1 MGYRAHVDERMTDL
15 PGQRATLPGERAT
28 LPGRHATGDAGQSGP
43 TGQAGPIGDAGQA
56 GRLALVVVLSVIVV
70 LFACGG
76 TGLALYLI
84 NGHHG
89 GAAVA
94 GSAPNGSGSG
104 RTGGSPASTASPLN
118 PAAVVTGE
126 CVANDGTED
135 IPKLR
140 LTACAPG
147 AFLVVGRFDGTDD
160 VHKCD
165 GLAGATHN
173 FFYRTDPA
181 SLSFVLCL
189 KRQ

>member
-1 MGYRAHVDERMTDL
+1 MGYGAHVDVRMTDL
-15 PGQRATLPGERAT
+15 PSER
-28 LPGRHATGDAGQSGP
+28 P
-43 TGQAGPIGDAGQA
+43 TGGAAGPVAGSV
-56 GRLALVVVLSVIVV
+56 ALVVVLSVVVV

-76 TGLALYLI
+76 TGLGLYLI

-94 GSAPNGSGSG
+94 GPAPSPSPSVSGRASGSPKP
-104 RTGGSPASTASPLN
+104 TSSPLN

-147 AFLVVGRFDGTDD
+147 AFLVIGRFDGTDD

-165 GLAGATHN
+165 SIAGATHN

-181 SLSFVLCL
+181 TLSFVLCL

>member
-1 MGYRAHVDERMTDL
+1 MGYGAHVDERMTDL
-15 PGQRATLPGERAT
+15 PGRHAPGDARLPDRPGEFGLPGQSDQ
-28 LPGRHATGDAGQSGP
+28 PGRSGRSGQA
-43 TGQAGPIGDAGQA
+43 GQAGPV
-56 GRLALVVVLSVIVV
+56 ALVVVLSLVVV

-89 GAAVA
+89 GVTAT
-94 GSAPNGSGSG
+94 GSAASPSGSG
-104 RTGGSPASTASPLN
+104 RAGGSPTPNASPLN

-160 VHKCD
+160 VHRCD

>member
-1 MGYRAHVDERMTDL
+1 MGYRAHVDVRMTEL
-15 PGQRATLPGERAT
+15 PSER
-28 LPGRHATGDAGQSGP
+28 P
-43 TGQAGPIGDAGQA
+43 TGDAGQA

-76 TGLALYLI
+76 TALALYLI

-94 GSAPNGSGSG
+94 GSAPNASGSG
-104 RTGGSPASTASPLN
+104 RTVGSPASTASPLN

-147 AFLVVGRFDGTDD
+147 AFLVIGRFDGTDD

-165 GLAGATHN
+165 GVAGATHN

>member
-15 PGQRATLPGERAT
+15 PGQRA
-28 LPGRHATGDAGQSGP
+28 AG
-43 TGQAGPIGDAGQA
+43 AGPGQRSPAGPV
-56 GRLALVVVLSVIVV
+56 ALVVLLSVIVV

-89 GAAVA
+89 GVAVA
-94 GSAPNGSGSG
+94 GTGPSPSGSG
-104 RTGGSPASTASPLN
+104 KPGGGPTPTASPLN

-126 CVANDGTED
+126 CVANDGTAD

-165 GLAGATHN
+165 GVAGATHN

>member
-1 MGYRAHVDERMTDL
+1 MGYGAHVDERMADL
-15 PGQRATLPGERAT
+15 PGQGAPG
-28 LPGRHATGDAGQSGP
+28 G
-43 TGQAGPIGDAGQA
+43 AGPDQRSPAGSV
-56 GRLALVVVLSVIVV
+56 ALVLVLSLIVV

-76 TGLALYLI
+76 AGLALYLI

-89 GAAVA
+89 GGVAA
-94 GSAPNGSGSG
+94 GSAPGPSGS
-104 RTGGSPASTASPLN
+104 TSAKGSPTSTASPLN
-118 PAAVVTGE
+118 PAAVVAGE

-135 IPKLR
+135 VPKLR

-147 AFLVVGRFDGTDD
+147 SFLVVGRFDGTDD
-160 VHKCD
+160 VNRCD
-165 GLAGATHN
+165 AVAGATHN

>member
-1 MGYRAHVDERMTDL
+1 MGYGAHVDVRMTDL
-15 PGQRATLPGERAT
+15 PSER
-28 LPGRHATGDAGQSGP
+28 PTGDAARPAGGP
-43 TGQAGPIGDAGQA
+43 AAGDARGAGPGQRSPAGPV
-56 GRLALVVVLSVIVV
+56 ALVVVLSVLVV

-76 TGLALYLI
+76 TGLGLYLI

-94 GSAPNGSGSG
+94 GSAPSPRGSG
-104 RTGGSPASTASPLN
+104 RTAGSPKPASSPLN

-140 LTACAPG
+140 LTPCAAG
-147 AFLVVGRFDGTDD
+147 AFLVIGRFDGTDD

-165 GLAGATHN
+165 GIAGATHN

-181 SLSFVLCL
+181 TLSFVLCL

>member
-1 MGYRAHVDERMTDL
+1 MANEGWRR
-15 PGQRATLPGERAT
+15 PRP
-28 LPGRHATGDAGQSGP
+28 
-43 TGQAGPIGDAGQA
+43 AGPI
-56 GRLALVVVLSVIVV
+56 ALVVVLSLVVV
-70 LFACGG
+70 LFVCGG
-76 TGLALYLI
+76 GALGLYLI
-84 NGHHG
+84 GG
-89 GAAVA
+89 RSGAASA
-94 GSAPNGSGSG
+94 QAAPPPGSATPRGSAGAASGSP
-104 RTGGSPASTASPLN
+104 TPSSSPLN
-118 PAAVVTGE
+118 PAAIVTGE

-165 GLAGATHN
+165 TVAGATHN

-181 SLSFVLCL
+181 NLSFVLCL

>member
-1 MGYRAHVDERMTDL
+1 MGYRAHVDVRMTDL
-15 PGQRATLPGERAT
+15 PSER
-28 LPGRHATGDAGQSGP
+28 PTGDAARP
-43 TGQAGPIGDAGQA
+43 AAGPAAGDARGA
-56 GRLALVVVLSVIVV
+56 GPDQRSSAGSVALVVVLSVVVV

-76 TGLALYLI
+76 TGLGLYLI

-94 GSAPNGSGSG
+94 ASAPSPSASG
-104 RTGGSPASTASPLN
+104 RATGSPKPTSSPLN

-147 AFLVVGRFDGTDD
+147 AFLVIGRFDGTDD

-165 GLAGATHN
+165 GVAGATHN

-181 SLSFVLCL
+181 TLSFVLCL